1 MARRGGLGRGLDSL
15 IPDKTGK
22 TRKKSTEKSE
32 QARKSKKDKTKASSA
47 EQEKDLIDKES
58 TGADMP
64 KTDLP
69 AGEKEIM
76 EQEVKE
82 TEKAEKAAEKIQEA
96 ADSSDG
102 KVISLRI
109 SLVEPNRNQPR
120 KFFDDEAIEEL
131 SDSIKQFGIISPLL
145 VQKKE
150 DYYEIIAGERRWRA
164 AQKAGLKEVP
174 VLIKDFSNQEAV
186 EVSLIENIQRED
198 LNPIEEAKAYDRLV
212 SEYGMNQEEVAGR
225 VSKSRSAIA
234 NSMRLLKLDPEVQRM
249 VETGAVSEGHGRT
262 LLSVADPDVQK
273 EIAGKIVTERL
284 SVRQTEKL
292 VRDLQK
298 APASPRRKSRDV
310 RRETLLND
318 LAEQLKG
325 KLGTKVNI
333 RQNGKNKG
341 KIEIEYYSDEEL
353 DRIYDLLRSVH

>member
-32 QARKSKKDKTKASSA
+32 QARKSKKDKTKAASA
-47 EQEKDLIDKES
+47 EQEKDLINKES
-58 TGADMP
+58 TDADMP
-64 KTDLP
+64 ETDLP
-69 AGEKEIM
+69 AGEKDIM

-82 TEKAEKAAEKIQEA
+82 SEKVETAAEQIQEA
-96 ADSSDG
+96 ADDTSDG

-249 VETGAVSEGHGRT
+249 VETGAISEGHGRA
-262 LLSVADPDVQK
+262 LLTVADPDVQK

-292 VRDLQK
+292 VRDMQK

-341 KIEIEYYSDEEL
+341 KIEIEY
-353 DRIYDLLRSVH
+353 